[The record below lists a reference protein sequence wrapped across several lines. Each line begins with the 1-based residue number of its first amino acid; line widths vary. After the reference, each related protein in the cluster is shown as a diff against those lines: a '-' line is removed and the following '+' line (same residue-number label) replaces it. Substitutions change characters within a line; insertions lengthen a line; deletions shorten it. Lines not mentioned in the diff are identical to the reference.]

1 MPEHSLSQVTVGEIR
16 NLIVE
21 KPSVL
26 KKNAVLNE
34 IITAIVKDPRS
45 RHAYVVDDEG
55 KLLGSI
61 RLNSIIECMFPFSA
75 FESDVDVNSDTLF
88 QFKQSILAMDIMNKQ
103 PIHVYETTPIPE
115 IVKIMVREKI
125 NELPVVDKSLKIIG
139 EINFLEIMIE
149 FLKIEKNRE
158 K

>member
-1 MPEHSLSQVTVGEIR
+1 MPEHSLSQTTVSEIR

-21 KPSVL
+21 KPSL
-26 KKNAVLNE
+26 IKKNAVLNE
-34 IITAIVKDPRS
+34 IIAAIVKDPRS
-45 RHAYVVDDEG
+45 RHAYVVDDTG

-75 FESDVDVNSDTLF
+75 FETEIDVNSDTLF

-103 PIHVYETTPIPE
+103 PIHVYETTTIPE
-115 IVKIMVREKI
+115 IVKIMVKEKI
-125 NELPVVDKSLKIIG
+125 NELPVVDQSLHVIG
-139 EINFLEIMIE
+139 EVNFLEIMIE
-149 FLKIEKNRE
+149 FLKIENNRE